1 MKNTSKT
8 PTIQFESTEA
18 VRMYEEFQAIPDNP
32 FSFELPENFVV
43 TSEMMRTMLQT
54 AYRVKGWEYI
64 EC

>member
-18 VRMYEEFQAIPDNP
+18 ASMYEEFLAIPDNP
-32 FSFELPENFVV
+32 FSFSLPENCIV
-43 TSEMMRTMLQT
+43 SAEMMRTMLQT
-54 AYRVKGWEYI
+54 AYMVKGWEYI